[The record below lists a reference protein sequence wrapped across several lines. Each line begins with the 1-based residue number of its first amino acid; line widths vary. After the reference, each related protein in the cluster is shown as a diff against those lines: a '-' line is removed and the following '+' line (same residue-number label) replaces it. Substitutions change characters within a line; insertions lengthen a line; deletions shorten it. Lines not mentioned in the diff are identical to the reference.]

1 MFQVTRRVAHIAA
14 MAAISFRNILEND
27 ISDPLG
33 IPRSALR
40 MEVLMSVFEIAS
52 QMGTCEV
59 HVLHDQETNLR
70 AAVAIHDTRLGPAV
84 GGTRMYAY
92 QSGDEAIMDVVR
104 LARGMTHKAA
114 LAGLPHG
121 GGKAVIWSDAK
132 RPVTD
137 RRVFMEAFGRFV
149 DRLGGR
155 YITCEDSGTSTA
167 DMDIIRGVTKH
178 VLGVSKEHGGSG
190 DPSPFTA
197 LGVRRGI
204 EAAVEVV
211 LGKSDLKGLHVAI
224 MGVGSVGGHLADEL
238 HKAGCTLTVADVS
251 KERVDAIVARTGARV
266 VSVDELPGVACDIY
280 APCALGGAINDRTV
294 GELKC
299 KIVGGAANN
308 QLATREMGEI
318 LKQKGIFYA
327 PDYAINSGGLIN
339 VAQEYK
345 GYDAAASTAK
355 VMLVRDTIAE
365 IARRAQRSSESPA
378 IVADKMV
385 DEILANAGAEPM
397 STRAIPGT
405 NGQPRRVRDTV

>member
-1 MFQVTRRVAHIAA
+1 
-14 MAAISFRNILEND
+14 
-27 ISDPLG
+27 
-33 IPRSALR
+33 
-40 MEVLMSVFEIAS
+40 MSVFEIAS

-70 AAVAIHDTRLGPAV
+70 AAVAIHDTRLGPAI

-92 QSGDEAIMDVVR
+92 QSGDEAILDVVR
-104 LARGMTHKAA
+104 LARGMTYKAA

-167 DMDIIRGVTKH
+167 DMDVIRGVTKH
-178 VLGVSKEHGGSG
+178 VLGVSKQLGGSA

-204 EAAVEVV
+204 EAAAEIV
-211 LGKSDLKGLHVAI
+211 LGRSELRGLHVAL
-224 MGVGSVGGHLADEL
+224 MGVGAVGSHLAEEL
-238 HKAGCTLTVADVS
+238 HRAGCTLTVADVHQD
-251 KERVDAIVARTGARV
+251 RVDAIVAKTGAKV
-266 VSVDELPGVACDIY
+266 VPVEELPGVACDVY
-280 APCALGGAINDRTV
+280 APCALGGAINDRTI
-294 GELKC
+294 GQLKC

-308 QLATREMGEI
+308 QLATREMGEV

-327 PDYAINSGGLIN
+327 PDYAINAGGLIN

-345 GYDAAASTAK
+345 GYDAAAATAK
-355 VMLVRDTIAE
+355 VMQVRDTIAE
-365 IARRAQRSSESPA
+365 IARRAQRSNESPA
-378 IVADKMV
+378 IIADKMV
-385 DEILANAGAEPM
+385 DEILARAGDQPM
-397 STRAIPGT
+397 STAAIPGA